1 MEGRMISNGKTKVI
15 TELSDSTSSTHA
27 LPRPPSKRARHASI
41 VNTTRFKGV
50 VPQHNGNWG
59 AQIYANHHRMWLGTF
74 RSEKEAAMAYDSAAI
89 RLRSNDSHRNI
100 PWTSIT
106 AHEPHFQSRYPTEV
120 VLNMIRDGSYEF
132 KFAEFLRSY
141 SKSGEKD
148 GNLTQ
153 MRSPT
158 DRWLMCKQ
166 LFQKELTPSDV
177 GKLNRLVIP
186 KKYALKYLPSI
197 SEGGGEEGEKS
208 DYADDVQLVFYDRS
222 MRMWKFRYCYWKSS
236 QSFVFT
242 RGWNRFVKDNQLKHN
257 DTISFYM
264 CKCRDNNSTV
274 TKTFCMIY
282 VNKGENNNGSLVGM
296 SNIQYGEMQVPLHL
310 PQGKNVIHVGDEGK
324 ADGDEEKAEEE
335 ESTKQSPKR
344 EGELKKPFR
353 LFGDEEKAEE
363 EESTKQSL
371 KHEGELEKP
380 FRLFG
385 DEEKAEEEE
394 SNKQSPGDEE
404 KAEEEESTKQSRK
417 RSAAL
422 RCSSAW
428 PTKENGRMRAHG
440 RQQTPC
446 SLA

>member
-1 MEGRMISNGKTKVI
+1 
-15 TELSDSTSSTHA
+15 
-27 LPRPPSKRARHASI
+27 
-41 VNTTRFKGV
+41 
-50 VPQHNGNWG
+50 
-59 AQIYANHHRMWLGTF
+59 MWLGTF

-100 PWTSIT
+100 PWTRIT
-106 AHEPHFQSRYPTEV
+106 AHEPNFQSRYPTEV

-148 GNLTQ
+148 GNLTR
-153 MRSPT
+153 MRSTT
-158 DRWLMCKQ
+158 DGWLMCKQ

-186 KKYALKYLPSI
+186 KKYALKYFPSI
-197 SEGGGEEGEKS
+197 SESGGEEGEKS

-264 CKCRDNNSTV
+264 CECRDNNSTL

-282 VNKGENNNGSLVGM
+282 GNKGENNNGSLVRM

-310 PQGKNVIHVGDEGK
+310 PLGQNVI
-324 ADGDEEKAEEE
+324 DGDEEKAEEE
-335 ESTKQSPKR
+335 ESTKQSPKH
-344 EGELKKPFR
+344 EGELKIPFR
-353 LFGDEEKAEE
+353 LFGDEEKVEEE

-371 KHEGELEKP
+371 MHEGELKKP
-380 FRLFG
+380 LFG
-385 DEEKAEEEE
+385 DVEKAEEEQ
-394 SNKQSPGDEE
+394 STQQSPGDEE
-404 KAEEEESTKQSRK
+404 KAEEEESTEQSPKHEGKLKKPFR
-417 RSAAL
+417 L
-422 RCSSAW
+422 F
-428 PTKENGRMRAHG
+428 GVQMFV
-440 RQQTPC
+440 
-446 SLA
+446 

>member
-1 MEGRMISNGKTKVI
+1 
-15 TELSDSTSSTHA
+15 
-27 LPRPPSKRARHASI
+27 
-41 VNTTRFKGV
+41 
-50 VPQHNGNWG
+50 
-59 AQIYANHHRMWLGTF
+59 
-74 RSEKEAAMAYDSAAI
+74 MAYDSAAI

-106 AHEPHFQSRYPTEV
+106 AHEPNFQSCYPTEV

-158 DRWLMCKQ
+158 DGWLMCKQ

-186 KKYALKYLPSI
+186 KKYALKYFLSI
-197 SEGGGEEGEKS
+197 SESGGEEGEKS

-264 CKCRDNNSTV
+264 CECRDNNSTL

-282 VNKGENNNGSLVGM
+282 GNKGENNNGSLVGM

-310 PQGKNVIHVGDEGK
+310 PLGQNVIDV
-324 ADGDEEKAEEE
+324 GDEEKAEEE
-335 ESTKQSPKR
+335 ESTKQSPKH
-344 EGELKKPFR
+344 EGELKKSFR

-363 EESTKQSL
+363 EKST
-371 KHEGELEKP
+371 
-380 FRLFG
+380 
-385 DEEKAEEEE
+385 
-394 SNKQSPGDEE
+394 KQSPGDEE
-404 KAEEEESTKQSRK
+404 KAEEEESTKQSPKHEGKLKNPFR
-417 RSAAL
+417 L
-422 RCSSAW
+422 F
-428 PTKENGRMRAHG
+428 GVQMFV
-440 RQQTPC
+440 
-446 SLA
+446 